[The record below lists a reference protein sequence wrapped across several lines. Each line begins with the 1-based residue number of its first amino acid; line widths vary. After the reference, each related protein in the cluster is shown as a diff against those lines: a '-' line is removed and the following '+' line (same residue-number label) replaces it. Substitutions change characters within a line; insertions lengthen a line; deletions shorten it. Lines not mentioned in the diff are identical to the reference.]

1 MKLSEIQDLI
11 KFVSRSG
18 VNEVEIEQKDFKI
31 LIKSDY
37 MAKKKSN
44 VASDPVIQQVPVMQT
59 QPIVQQVAP
68 AASAA
73 PAAPAVS
80 AASPAPVST
89 PAAATPDESENYI
102 TIKSQMIGTFY
113 RSSSPDK
120 PAFVEVGD
128 SVKEGDAICIVEAM
142 KLFNE
147 IESDVSGKIV
157 KVLVDDATPVE
168 FDQPLFLV
176 DPS

>member
-44 VASDPVIQQVPVMQT
+44 VASDPVIQQVPVMQP

-73 PAAPAVS
+73 PAPAPA
-80 AASPAPVST
+80 ST
-89 PAAATPDESENYI
+89 PAATTPDENENYI

>member
-11 KFVSRSG
+11 KFVARAG

-37 MAKKKSN
+37 LAKKKSN
-44 VASDPVIQQVPVMQT
+44 FKGEPQIIQQQVPVPMAQPMQ
-59 QPIVQQVAP
+59 
-68 AASAA
+68 AA
-73 PAAPAVS
+73 AAPAVS
-80 AASPAPVST
+80 ASVEVKET
-89 PAAATPDESENYI
+89 PATPIADNSEANYI
-102 TIKSQMIGTFY
+102 TVKSQMIGTFY

-120 PAFVEVGD
+120 PAFVSVGD
-128 SVKEGDAICIVEAM
+128 SIKEGDAICIIEAM

-147 IESDVSGKIV
+147 IESEVSGKIV

>member
-44 VASDPVIQQVPVMQT
+44 VASDPVIQQVPVMQP

-68 AASAA
+68 AAPAASAA
-73 PAAPAVS
+73 PAPA
-80 AASPAPVST
+80 ST
-89 PAAATPDESENYI
+89 PAAATPDENENYI

>member
-44 VASDPVIQQVPVMQT
+44 VAADPVIQQVPVMQAPVA
-59 QPIVQQVAP
+59 QPIVQQVTPAATAAVSAPAP
-68 AASAA
+68 AAAA
-73 PAAPAVS
+73 P
-80 AASPAPVST
+80 
-89 PAAATPDESENYI
+89 DENENYI

-128 SVKEGDAICIVEAM
+128 IVKEGDAICIVEAM